1 MVQEYTSGDAGSVD
15 LTRSIEF
22 QGRYRPN
29 EPRLSIVPALPPI
42 SKVIQFKLFTNDNGN
57 TNVQNVLYFSYSGS
71 LAATDLQ
78 TLCNNMVSAW
88 VTNMLPKLVNT
99 NHILGVTGNDLSSVT
114 APKSASTG
122 VVSAG
127 TVTPPAITS
136 GAAFVIGHD
145 TSRKYKGGHSR
156 TYITGLPTSDL
167 ADGNTWSAAAQT
179 AILTAWNAFI
189 TAFTQT
195 LVPAAVGALTQVVAH
210 RYGRT
215 AGSPVLALGSKSP
228 SVPLTTPF
236 ADPVT
241 ASIANPQVGSQR
253 RRNQQVG

>member
-1 MVQEYTSGDAGSVD
+1 MT
-15 LTRSIEF
+15 
-22 QGRYRPN
+22 
-29 EPRLSIVPALPPI
+29 ALPPLP
-42 SKVIQFKLFTNDNGN
+42 KVIQFKIFTNDHGN
-57 TNVQNVLYFSYSGS
+57 SNVQNVLYFSYTGS

-78 TLCNNMVSAW
+78 TLCNNLVAAW
-88 VTNMLPKLVNT
+88 VANILPKLVNT
-99 NHILGVTGNDLSSVT
+99 NSILGVTGDDLSSDT
-114 APKSASTG
+114 APKSASTS

-127 TVTPPAITS
+127 TVTPPSITS

-156 TYITGLPTSDL
+156 SYITGLPTSDL

-179 AILTAWNAFI
+179 AILSAWNAFV

-210 RYGRT
+210 RYGKT
-215 AGSPVLALGSKSP
+215 PGSPVLALGSGSK

-241 ASIANPQVGSQR
+241 ASVANPQVGSQR
-253 RRNQQVG
+253 RRNQQAG